1 MSVIRRLNETTVNR
15 IAAGEVIERPSSVV
29 KELVE
34 NAIDA
39 GATRIDIDV
48 NGGGRESIVVAD
60 DGAGMDADDLSLS
73 VERHATSKLP
83 DDDLTDIETLG
94 FRGEA
99 LPSIGAVSRMRIVT
113 RRPEEASGLMISVEG
128 GRVGAS
134 APAARNPGTTVDVRD
149 LFFATPARLKFLKS
163 ERAENAAVADVVKRL
178 AMVRHDIAMTL
189 TFNARKSLVARSE
202 LGDGMEGRLARLA
215 TVLGNDFRQNAVP
228 VDSER
233 DGIRMTGFAGLPTFN
248 RANTQGQFLFVN
260 GRPVRDR
267 LLLGAVKG
275 AYQGVLAPQRYP
287 VVALFID
294 LPASVVDVNVHPAKA
309 EVRFRDNRQVR
320 GLVVSAIHRA
330 IEQHG
335 RRTSTTVSR
344 DALAAMRPGDTPLPG
359 RLFDHAQAT
368 WTPQAAWRGP
378 SGGGLARPD
387 SRPEGDNA
395 SDTRLPPTVAPAPE
409 DIEPGPLGLARAQF
423 HDTYVVA
430 QTGDGIVIVDQHA
443 AHERLVLE
451 RMKAEMAQEG
461 VTRQVLLLPE
471 VVELDE
477 AAASRLA
484 ERRDELKEMGLV
496 LEQFGPGAVVVREVP
511 AILGEVDIPGLIR
524 DLADELAESDQAMAL
539 SAHIEHVCSTMA
551 CHGSVRAGRKLR
563 EAEMNALLRD
573 MEATPNSGQC
583 NHGRPTFIE
592 LKLADIERLFGRR

>member
-39 GATRIDIDV
+39 GATRIEIDV

-60 DGAGMDADDLSLS
+60 DGGGMDADDLSLS
-73 VERHATSKLP
+73 VERHATSKMP
-83 DDDLTDIETLG
+83 DDDLTVIETLG

-99 LPSIGAVSRMRIVT
+99 LPSIGAVSRMRIVS
-113 RRPEEASGLMISVEG
+113 RRHEAPTGLMITVEG
-128 GRVGAS
+128 GMVGAPVP
-134 APAARNPGTTVDVRD
+134 APRNPGTTVDVRD

-202 LGDGMEGRLARLA
+202 PGDGMERRLARLA

-287 VVALFID
+287 VVVLFID
-294 LPASVVDVNVHPAKA
+294 LPAAAVDVNVHPAKA

-344 DALAAMRPGDTPLPG
+344 DALAAMRPGDTPFPG
-359 RLFDHAQAT
+359 RLFDHARPT

-378 SGGGLARPD
+378 SGGSPSPPG

-395 SDTRLPPTVAPAPE
+395 SDTHPAPTVASVP
-409 DIEPGPLGLARAQF
+409 DDMEPGPLGLARAQF

-477 AAASRLA
+477 AAAGRLA
-484 ERRDELKEMGLV
+484 ERRDELKQMGLV

-511 AILGEVDIPGLIR
+511 AILGEVDITGLIR

>member
-1 MSVIRRLNETTVNR
+1 MSVIRRLHETTVNR

-29 KELVE
+29 KELIE

-39 GATRIDIDV
+39 GATRIDIEV

-60 DGAGMDADDLSLS
+60 DGAGMDAGDLSLS

-83 DDDLTDIETLG
+83 GDDLTDIETLG

-113 RRPEEASGLMISVEG
+113 RRHVEANGLMIAVEG
-128 GRVGAS
+128 GRVGAPG
-134 APAARNPGTTVDVRD
+134 PAARNPGTTIDVRD

-163 ERAENAAVADVVKRL
+163 ERSENAAVSDVVKRL

-202 LGDGMEGRLARLA
+202 SGDGMEGRLARLA

-233 DGIRMTGFAGLPTFN
+233 DSIRITGFAGLPTFN
-248 RANTQGQFLFVN
+248 RANSQGQFLFVN

-294 LPASVVDVNVHPAKA
+294 IPAAAVDVNVHPAKA
-309 EVRFRDNRQVR
+309 EVRFRDSQQVR

-330 IEQHG
+330 IELHG
-335 RRTSTTVSR
+335 HRTSTTVSR
-344 DALAAMRPGDTPLPG
+344 DALAAMRPGDTPFPG
-359 RLFDHAQAT
+359 RLFDHAQAA
-368 WTPQAAWRGP
+368 WTPTSDLRGL
-378 SGGGLARPD
+378 SGGSLSRSG
-387 SRPEGDNA
+387 SRPEGDSA
-395 SDTRLPPTVAPAPE
+395 FHTQPSPSVVSAPE
-409 DIEPGPLGLARAQF
+409 DTEPGPLGIARAQF
-423 HDTYVVA
+423 HDTYVIA

-471 VVELDE
+471 VVELEE

-484 ERRDELKEMGLV
+484 ERGDELRQLGLV

-511 AILGEVDIPGLIR
+511 AILGDADIRGLVI
-524 DLADELAESDQAMAL
+524 DLADELAESDQATAL
-539 SAHIEHVCSTMA
+539 SARIEHVCSTMA

-573 MEATPNSGQC
+573 METTPNSGQC

>member
-113 RRPEEASGLMISVEG
+113 RRHEESSGLVISVEG

-178 AMVRHDIAMTL
+178 AMARHDIAMTL
-189 TFNARKSLVARSE
+189 TFNGRKSLVARSE
-202 LGDGMEGRLARLA
+202 PGDGTEGRLARLA

-233 DGIRMTGFAGLPTFN
+233 DSIRITGFAGLPTFN
-248 RANTQGQFLFVN
+248 RANSQGQFLFVN

-294 LPASVVDVNVHPAKA
+294 LPAATVDVNVHPAKA
-309 EVRFRDNRQVR
+309 EVRFRDNQQVR

-344 DALAAMRPGDTPLPG
+344 DALAAMRPGDTPFPG
-359 RLFDHAQAT
+359 RLFDHART
-368 WTPQAAWRGP
+368 TVTPQAAWRGP
-378 SGGGLARPD
+378 SGGSLPRAG

-395 SDTRLPPTVAPAPE
+395 ADTHPPSTPE

-471 VVELDE
+471 VIELDE

-484 ERRDELKEMGLV
+484 ERRDELKQMGLV

-511 AILGEVDIPGLIR
+511 ALLGEVDITGLIR

-551 CHGSVRAGRKLR
+551 CHGSVRAGRKLKVP
-563 EAEMNALLRD
+563 EMNALLRD

-583 NHGRPTFIE
+583 NHGRPTFVE

>member
-15 IAAGEVIERPSSVV
+15 IAAGEVIERPSSVI

-39 GATRIDIDV
+39 GATRIDIAV
-48 NGGGRESIVVAD
+48 NAGGRESIVVAD
-60 DGAGMDADDLSLS
+60 DGAGMNADDLALS

-83 DDDLTDIETLG
+83 GDDLTGIGTLG

-113 RRPEEASGLMISVEG
+113 RQHVEAAGLMIAVEAG
-128 GRVGAS
+128 HVGFPI
-134 APAARNPGTTVDVRD
+134 PAARNPGTTVEVRD

-189 TFNARKSLVARSE
+189 TFNARKNLVAGSE
-202 LGDGMEGRLARLA
+202 PGDATDGRLARLT
-215 TVLGNDFRQNAVP
+215 TVLGKDFRENTVP
-228 VDSER
+228 VDSEH
-233 DGIRMTGFAGLPTFN
+233 DGVRITGFAGLPTFN
-248 RANTQGQFLFVN
+248 RANSQGQFLFVN
-260 GRPVRDR
+260 ARPVRDR

-275 AYQGVLAPQRYP
+275 AYQGVLAPQRHP
-287 VVALFID
+287 VAALFID
-294 LPASVVDVNVHPAKA
+294 IPPAAVDVNVHPAKA
-309 EVRFRDNRQVR
+309 EVRFRDSRLVR

-335 RRTSTTVSR
+335 HRTSTTASR
-344 DALAAMRPGDTPLPG
+344 DALAAMRPGDTPPAG
-359 RLFDHAQAT
+359 RLFEGAHSARTRQ
-368 WTPQAAWRGP
+368 PAWRG
-378 SGGGLARPD
+378 SIRGSHAQ
-387 SRPEGDNA
+387 SVA
-395 SDTRLPPTVAPAPE
+395 PPTGDSHPSPSDASPPY
-409 DIEPGPLGLARAQF
+409 DIEPGPLGIARAQF
-423 HDTYVVA
+423 HNTYVIA

-477 AAASRLA
+477 SAAGRLA
-484 ERRDELKEMGLV
+484 ERREELKHMGLV

-511 AILGEVDIPGLIR
+511 AILGEADIPGLVR
-524 DLADELAESDQAMAL
+524 DLADEVAESDEATAL
-539 SAHIEHVCSTMA
+539 SQHIEHVCSTMA
-551 CHGSVRAGRKLR
+551 CHGSVRAGRTLKP
-563 EAEMNALLRD
+563 AEMNALLRD
-573 MEATPNSGQC
+573 METTPNSGQC